1 MRRIFLD
8 TAGLVALW
16 DESDQ
21 WHELATLAYEE
32 ILKFPFI
39 AITSPQV
46 LLECANAA
54 SRRPYREYVCVLRRA
69 LAKDDQIITPG
80 TLETEA
86 AWNLY
91 RTGNSGS
98 ASVVDLLSFS
108 IMRRLGITEAFTND
122 KHFKVE
128 GFTTLF

>member
-21 WHELATLAYEE
+21 WHEQATLAYGE
-32 ILKFPFI
+32 LLNAPFV
-39 AITSPQV
+39 AVTSPEV

-54 SRRPYREYVCVLRRA
+54 SRRPYRESVCILRRE
-69 LAKDDQIITPG
+69 LAKDDLIVAPDAG
-80 TLETEA
+80 ETDA

-91 RTGNSGS
+91 QARKSGT

-108 IMRRLGITEAFTND
+108 IMRRLGIVEVFTND
-122 KHFKVE
+122 KHFRAE
-128 GFTTLF
+128 GFRTLF